1 MYNLDKRK
9 MYIIIC
15 LIVVFLI
22 FTSKTELLNLLLSL
36 PGVILAITFHE
47 FAHAYA
53 AYKLGDDTARNQ
65 GRMTL
70 NPMAHL
76 DPLGILMLATVH
88 FGWGRPV
95 EVNSNNFT
103 RKTTVEKGNAI
114 VSLAGPVMN
123 FLLAIILITIYYA
136 LIIFVPGI
144 KETSNNLIFLGFNMI
159 IYAAMINIGLGV
171 FNLIPIPPLD
181 GSKIFRVLL
190 PAKAK
195 YWLDTNETTIYI
207 AFLVLWATGVLGD
220 IVSPINIKI
229 FELLLIG
236 IGKIFTLFM

>member
-1 MYNLDKRK
+1 MYNIDKRT
-9 MYIIIC
+9 MYIMIA

-22 FTSKTELLNLLLSL
+22 VTSKAELLDLLLSL
-36 PGVILAITFHE
+36 PGVILAMTFHE

-53 AYKLGDDTARNQ
+53 AHKLGDDTAKNQ

-95 EVNSNNFT
+95 EVNPNNFT

-114 VSLAGPVMN
+114 VSLAGPLMN
-123 FLLAIILITIYYA
+123 FILAIVLIIAYYA

-144 KETSNNLIFLGFNMI
+144 GTSENTILMLFFNMI
-159 IYAAMINIGLGV
+159 IYAAIINIGLGV

-195 YWLDTNETTIYI
+195 YWLDMNETKIYFV
-207 AFLVLWATGVLGD
+207 FLILCATGVLGS
-220 IVSPINIKI
+220 VVGPINLTI
-229 FELLLIG
+229 FELMFTSVD
-236 IGKIFTLFM
+236 KIFSLFI